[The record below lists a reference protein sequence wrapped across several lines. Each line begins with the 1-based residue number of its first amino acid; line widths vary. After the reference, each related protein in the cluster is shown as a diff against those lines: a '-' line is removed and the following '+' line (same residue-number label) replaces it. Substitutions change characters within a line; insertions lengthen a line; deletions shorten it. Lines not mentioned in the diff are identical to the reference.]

1 MLILPNDHSDPLV
14 IGVGHHRACYIHP
27 QDASK
32 CIKVIYNPSD
42 RASQETQ
49 REISYYEHL
58 EKYLKDW
65 RGLPKYYGQVQ
76 TNLGLGYIYD
86 RIVDF
91 DGQPSQTM
99 EQRYVKNS
107 SSDQRSEM
115 EKLIVDLKN
124 YLRENHIV
132 TMSLKPYNI
141 LCHRLSETS
150 VFPVICDNIGTA
162 SYIPLEIYCPWLCHQ
177 KQKRQ
182 FARFD
187 KLIRSQF
194 NL

>member
-1 MLILPNDHSDPLV
+1 MLILPKDHSDPLV
-14 IGVGHHRACYIHP
+14 IGVGHHRACSIHP

-86 RIVDF
+86 RSVDF

-150 VFPVICDNIGTA
+150 VFPVI
-162 SYIPLEIYCPWLCHQ
+162 
-177 KQKRQ
+177 
-182 FARFD
+182 
-187 KLIRSQF
+187 
-194 NL
+194 